1 MYNRCAVLSRS
12 VSDFVT
18 PWTAV
23 CQVPLSMGIL
33 QVRILEWVATPSSYN
48 RYTHKR
54 EKNLNI
60 MLSSHQITREQKKKG
75 TKKELQKRPQPPKQ
89 LTQWQK
95 AYTSIITLNVNGLNA
110 PIKRHR
116 TLKG

>member
-23 CQVPLSMGIL
+23 CEVPLSMGIL

-60 MLSSHQITREQKKKG
+60 MLSSHQITREQKKK
-75 TKKELQKRPQPPKQ
+75 KCEELPFPSSSTTYYELYDLEQS
-89 LTQWQK
+89 TE
-95 AYTSIITLNVNGLNA
+95 
-110 PIKRHR
+110 
-116 TLKG
+116 LK